1 MFRAAV
7 AAAGV
12 PAAACFFVDD
22 RLENV
27 RRARR
32 FGIDA
37 VLFRGASRFAD
48 ELRKRGLL

>member
-1 MFRAAV
+1 L
-7 AAAGV
+7 
-12 PAAACFFVDD
+12 FVDD
-22 RLENV
+22 RLENI

-37 VLFRGASRFAD
+37 VPFRGASRFAD